1 MRRRLIK
8 TAKKD
13 IDVFGFDELEKAFNR
28 CKKKYDN
35 DADALLMA
43 QGRQVNKRTKE
54 LSPIYK
60 GKISPSKQGKL
71 RPGQLKRSWRLK
83 AVKEYQ
89 NGRVKVVRIQST
101 APHAHLIE
109 LGHEIVRGGKT
120 RVRGR
125 RLNAVQR
132 SARGISSGGNAEGKH
147 MLENALKEAQS
158 RFGNSAEKILD
169 SISKEWDAD

>member
-1 MRRRLIK
+1 M
-8 TAKKD
+8 AKKD
-13 IDVFGFDELEKAFNR
+13 VDVFGFDELEKAFNR
-28 CKKKYDN
+28 CKKNYDN
-35 DADALLMA
+35 EADALLMA
-43 QGRQVNKRTKE
+43 QGEQVKKRTKE
-54 LSPIYK
+54 LSPKYK
-60 GKISPSKQGKL
+60 GKIPPSKQGKL
-71 RPGQLKRSWRLK
+71 HPGQLKRSWRLK
-83 AVKEYQ
+83 AVKEYK

-132 SARGISSGGNAEGKH
+132 SARGISSGGTAEGKH

-158 RFGNSAEKILD
+158 RFGNSAEKMLD
-169 SISKEWDAD
+169 SISKEWDSD